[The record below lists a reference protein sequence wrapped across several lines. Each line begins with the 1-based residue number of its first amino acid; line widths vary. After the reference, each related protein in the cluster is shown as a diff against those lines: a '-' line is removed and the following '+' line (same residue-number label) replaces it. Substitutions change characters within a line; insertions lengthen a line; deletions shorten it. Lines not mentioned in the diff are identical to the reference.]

1 MAQRTKA
8 GEAHQPL
15 QQVESSQNRAQ
26 SRRQMPSHLFHP
38 SGPST
43 QTGTTDYQSHR
54 QESSTTNLLA
64 TSSHDGTESGLQ
76 GHYGRPVGVGPAQKA
91 GKASG
96 VIQISRDNIK
106 PPSSNTIQ
114 AQSSTNQSNG
124 VRRGSSIVKR
134 GSVLTQRANQ
144 THAKQRMAVRKVSKD
159 DLHDPLE

>member
-1 MAQRTKA
+1 MGA
-8 GEAHQPL
+8 GQ
-15 QQVESSQNRAQ
+15 
-26 SRRQMPSHLFHP
+26 
-38 SGPST
+38 
-43 QTGTTDYQSHR
+43 
-54 QESSTTNLLA
+54 
-64 TSSHDGTESGLQ
+64 
-76 GHYGRPVGVGPAQKA
+76 AQKA
-91 GKASG
+91 GKAGG

-114 AQSSTNQSNG
+114 AQSSTNQSNS